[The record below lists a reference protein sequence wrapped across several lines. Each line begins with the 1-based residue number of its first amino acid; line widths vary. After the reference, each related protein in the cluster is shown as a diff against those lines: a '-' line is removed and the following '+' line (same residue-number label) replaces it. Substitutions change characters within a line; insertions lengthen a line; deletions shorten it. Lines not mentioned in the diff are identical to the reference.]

1 MLDFMTKYTSPEKN
15 FRNEY
20 LTLIIRFN
28 IEFILIEES
37 RHRSSSPLEDEIS
50 VLSNNQ
56 SVYGSKSKRTL
67 SPLDET
73 EQQMNESKRTKSFDE
88 NDDEVSQ
95 LIDHRRSR
103 SQNNNTN
110 ILSQVTNDG
119 EPRKPTVRKPT
130 VRKLST
136 NQRKPSA
143 LVFFI
148 SNHHFF
154 LFILSIWNRSQPI
167 PIERRE
173 ALIIEPDNNP
183 EDEDREETSWLTHH
197 VEHEIINH
205 SVSTPIIPS
214 PVKLSL
220 NNCIDSFNSNT
231 KQNASFTP
239 IHSAKDNPI
248 DTSSPCLNTA
258 EAGGRRFSSTS
269 SNSLYFD
276 TPNSSFSRTT
286 TNNTTTSTP
295 QIVIKND
302 HETQISYPSN
312 IDMINQLIS
321 QMKLTTN
328 DIDYNPT
335 ELAKK
340 FFHQSSS
347 FSLNTKYPMVNSLIN
362 KQFFHFGRYEIE
374 ILFPSDN
381 KVTNPNHSFI
391 FFFIILEFDHLCLW
405 YMFKTVFC

>member
-143 LVFFI
+143 LVFFYFKSSFLSI
-148 SNHHFF
+148 HFF
-154 LFILSIWNRSQPI
+154 NL
-167 PIERRE
+167 
-173 ALIIEPDNNP
+173 
-183 EDEDREETSWLTHH
+183 
-197 VEHEIINH
+197 
-205 SVSTPIIPS
+205 
-214 PVKLSL
+214 K
-220 NNCIDSFNSNT
+220 
-231 KQNASFTP
+231 
-239 IHSAKDNPI
+239 
-248 DTSSPCLNTA
+248 
-258 EAGGRRFSSTS
+258 
-269 SNSLYFD
+269 
-276 TPNSSFSRTT
+276 
-286 TNNTTTSTP
+286 
-295 QIVIKND
+295 
-302 HETQISYPSN
+302 
-312 IDMINQLIS
+312 
-321 QMKLTTN
+321 
-328 DIDYNPT
+328 
-335 ELAKK
+335 
-340 FFHQSSS
+340 
-347 FSLNTKYPMVNSLIN
+347 
-362 KQFFHFGRYEIE
+362 
-374 ILFPSDN
+374 
-381 KVTNPNHSFI
+381 
-391 FFFIILEFDHLCLW
+391 
-405 YMFKTVFC
+405 